1 MKKFIIGLSILSLSA
16 VAQENETEAYKF
28 ETTIQNNA
36 LEVCSQGIT
45 GTCWSFSTASF
56 LESELERLG
65 YGAIDLSEMFIV
77 KNVYKEKALNYVNY
91 HGKTNFGEGSLAHDY
106 LNAAEKY
113 GIMTYEAFPGRIEDV
128 KHDHREMAGILEAY
142 VKAVV
147 SKGKISKYWKDGYAG
162 VLDAYLGSDGAVSTL
177 NGKELNAMEMKDA
190 VSFKAADYITLT
202 SFTHHPFGQDIILEL
217 PDNWSNGFHYNMD
230 LEALENATMKALKAG
245 YTLVWDAD
253 VSNSGFSSKDGI
265 AIAPAEES
273 DSMFVH
279 LGTEMEISQALRQ
292 EKFEDQETTDDH
304 LMHITG
310 LAKDQNGETYFIVK
324 NSWGTERGREGF
336 EGYLFVSSAYFRLNT
351 ISVTVHKSA
360 LEQK

>member
-1 MKKFIIGLSILSLSA
+1 MKKFLIGLSIVSMSA
-16 VAQENETEAYKF
+16 FAQDDEKQAYNFEA
-28 ETTIQNNA
+28 ISQNKA

-65 YGAIDLSEMFIV
+65 HGKLDLSEMFIV
-77 KNVYKEKALNYVNY
+77 KNVYKEKALNYVSY

-113 GIMTYEAFPGRIEDV
+113 GLMTYAAFPGRIADERY
-128 KHDHREMAGILEAY
+128 DHREMASILEAY

-147 SKGKISKYWKDGYAG
+147 SNGKLTKHWKDGYAG
-162 VLDAYLGSDGAVSTL
+162 VLDAYLGEDNEESNF
-177 NGKELNAMEMKDA
+177 NGKKLSALELKEK
-190 VSFKAADYITLT
+190 VGFSAADYITLT
-202 SFTHHPFGQDIILEL
+202 SFTHHPFGKNIILEL
-217 PDNWSNGFHYNMD
+217 PDNWSNGFHYNMELD
-230 LEALENATMKALKAG
+230 KLESATVAALEAG

-253 VSNSGFSSKDGI
+253 VSNDGFSSKEGI
-265 AIAPAEES
+265 AIVPEEVT
-273 DSMFVH
+273 DSMFVYV
-279 LGTEMEISQALRQ
+279 GAEEAITPALRQ
-292 EKFEDQETTDDH
+292 EKFEDQITTDDH

-310 LAKDQNGETYFIVK
+310 LAKDQNGTTYFLVK

-336 EGYLFVSSAYFRLNT
+336 EGYLFVSSEYFRLNT